1 MVLDLSHCPHAGTAR
16 SPAVLA
22 MLPTGQHLPLQGRCP
37 LESIPSP
44 GAVGEGCTLCSN
56 LQAKPR
62 EVPATTAGSRP
73 RAARGGG
80 KTTPWLTR
88 FYFLSKL
95 RC

>member
-1 MVLDLSHCPHAGTAR
+1 M
-16 SPAVLA
+16 LA

-73 RAARGGG
+73 RAARGGEKRPRG
-80 KTTPWLTR
+80 SHAFIFSANSAVERWSPRLACLK
-88 FYFLSKL
+88 
-95 RC
+95 